1 MQWKKRRKCRKITKS
16 HGINHWYRYRRI
28 LKGRCRGYIKCRM
41 TDKSI
46 GFDETFKVKVPR
58 PWDYNEFR
66 HNLCVA
72 VSNMRARHSDLMIM
86 NYLDKMFE
94 PGCDDDEV
102 IE

>member
-1 MQWKKRRKCRKITKS
+1 
-16 HGINHWYRYRRI
+16 
-28 LKGRCRGYIKCRM
+28 M

-46 GFDETFKVKVPR
+46 GFDEIFKVKVPR

-72 VSNMRARHSDLMIM
+72 VSNMRARHSDLMIR
-86 NYLDKMFE
+86 NYLEEMFE
-94 PGCDDDEV
+94 PGCDKDEV